1 MEKFFDNENFGVI
14 NSKKNQINNDGS
26 EINLKVNG
34 NNSQKQKNKKD
45 IFVDFNS
52 AQIENFLISEK
63 PYQQLSDHFGLSI
76 DLKFRDNIVE

>member
-76 DLKFRDNIVE
+76 DLKFLDRIFE